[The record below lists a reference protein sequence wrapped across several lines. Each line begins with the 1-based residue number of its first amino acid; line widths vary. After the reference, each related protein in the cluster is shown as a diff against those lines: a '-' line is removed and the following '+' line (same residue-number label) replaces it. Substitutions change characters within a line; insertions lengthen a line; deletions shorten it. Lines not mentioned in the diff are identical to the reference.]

1 MWNIVG
7 LFIGAFIIALIVG
20 EDLDWALGYAV
31 AGTVFIYGL
40 LTVVGYLLPW
50 PLNLIAL
57 PFGIVFIAKGEEP
70 MLQLLLGS
78 ALVFTSLGAIWL
90 ASFLSPEIL
99 AMIATVVLGYW
110 WVIVII
116 ALPIVVII
124 AYITWPLVKAIA
136 M

>member
-7 LFIGAFIIALIVG
+7 LFIGTFIIALIVG

-40 LTVVGYLLPW
+40 LTLVGYMLPW
-50 PLNLIAL
+50 PLNLISL
-57 PFGIVFIAKGEEP
+57 PFGIVFITKGEEP

-78 ALVFTSLGAIWL
+78 ALVFTSLGAIWIV
-90 ASFLSPEIL
+90 SFLSPEIL
-99 AMIATVVLGYW
+99 AMIATVILGYW
-110 WVIVII
+110 WIIGIIV
-116 ALPIVVII
+116 LPILLII